1 MIMWFPD
8 RRFTVAEYHQ
18 MIQTGLLTEDDNVE
32 LLEGWIVPK
41 SPRSPA
47 HDGTIGVVEEVIREQ
62 FPPGWR
68 IRVQSAITLADSE
81 PEPDLVVV
89 YGSPRAFLDHH
100 PGPTEIAFHIEIAD
114 SSLLR
119 DRNDKVR
126 VYARAGI
133 TIYWIINLVDMQI
146 EVYTLPSGPVA
157 NPTYAQRQ
165 DYRLGDVVPLV
176 LNGQAVGH
184 IAVQDLLP

>member
-1 MIMWFPD
+1 MWFPD

-47 HDGTIGVVEEVIREQ
+47 HDGTMGVAEEVIREQ

-68 IRVQSAITLADSE
+68 IRVKSAITLADSE
-81 PEPDLVVV
+81 PEPDLAIVQGPPSR
-89 YGSPRAFLDHH
+89 YMDHH
-100 PGPTEIAFHIEIAD
+100 PGSSEIAFLVEVAD

-126 VYARAGI
+126 IYARAGI
-133 TIYWIINLVDMQI
+133 AIYWIINLVNAQI
-146 EVYTLPSGPVA
+146 EVYTLPSGPVENA
-157 NPTYAQRQ
+157 TYGQRQ
-165 DYRLGDVVPLV
+165 DYRPGDVIPLI
-176 LNGQAVGH
+176 LNGQEVGR
-184 IAVQDLLP
+184 IAAQDLLP